1 MRSRAL
7 GHNER
12 VRDQFASTARDGSA
26 PTEGGSRFG
35 ADPSSVGYV
44 RTEDEGIEKT
54 PDRQVQEPSLASFA
68 SFVSWAV
75 CVKFC
80 PGIVTRNC

>member
-1 MRSRAL
+1 MSEFEISLLRQRAM
-7 GHNER
+7 E
-12 VRDQFASTARDGSA
+12 ARRQKVGRGLVLTQV
-26 PTEGGSRFG
+26 P
-35 ADPSSVGYV
+35 VGYV

-54 PDRQVQEPSLASFA
+54 PIVRFRKLSLASFA

-80 PGIVTRNC
+80 SGIVTRNC